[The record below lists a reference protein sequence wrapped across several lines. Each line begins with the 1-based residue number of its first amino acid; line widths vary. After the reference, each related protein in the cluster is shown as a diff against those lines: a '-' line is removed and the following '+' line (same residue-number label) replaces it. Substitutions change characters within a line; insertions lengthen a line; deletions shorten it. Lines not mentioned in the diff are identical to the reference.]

1 MLTNLSLKLIVLLHD
16 KNLKFLEPKDQLT
29 ESQLEQPTAEI
40 KTVCKSGP
48 AKRKLATSGS
58 QTSQMDVITA
68 EQQPEA
74 TVSQQNGSK
83 LVVVCDSIPKLVKPN
98 DVSSSLPCEV
108 QHVAPT
114 VNEATDFVQDSAKL
128 SDILLVHSGT
138 NNIRKESYVTVNNR
152 FDRLETNIKHRKLK
166 CVALSSVVYRN
177 NWFLDSKIKMV
188 NNHIRSICA
197 LNDWVYVDNDNI
209 DESCLSPDN
218 LHLNK
223 TGLERITVNLRLA
236 LGTFMKSG
244 IQKVP

>member
-1 MLTNLSLKLIVLLHD
+1 MV
-16 KNLKFLEPKDQLT
+16 KNLKFLESKDQLT
-29 ESQLEQPTAEI
+29 GSQHLQPIDEI

-58 QTSQMDVITA
+58 QNSQMDVITA

-114 VNEATDFVQDSAKL
+114 VNEATDFVQGSGKL
-128 SDILLVHSGT
+128 SDILLIYSGT
-138 NNIRKESYVTVNNR
+138 NNIHKESYVTVNNH
-152 FDRLETNIKHRKLK
+152 FDCLETNIKHRKLK
-166 CVALSSVVYRN
+166 CVALSSAIYRN
-177 NWFLDSKIKMV
+177 NWFLDSKIKKD
-188 NNHIRSICA
+188 NNHSWSICA
-197 LNDWVYVDNDNI
+197 RYDWVYVVNDNI
-209 DESCLSPDN
+209 DESCLLSDN
-218 LHLNK
+218 LDLNK
-223 TGLERITVNLRLA
+223 TGLETITVNLRLD
-236 LGTFMKSG
+236 LETFMKSG

>member
-1 MLTNLSLKLIVLLHD
+1 
-16 KNLKFLEPKDQLT
+16 
-29 ESQLEQPTAEI
+29 
-40 KTVCKSGP
+40 
-48 AKRKLATSGS
+48 
-58 QTSQMDVITA
+58 MDVITA

-83 LVVVCDSIPKLVKPN
+83 LVVVCDAIPKLVKPN
-98 DVSSSLPCEV
+98 DVSSSLPCEI

-128 SDILLVHSGT
+128 SDILLVHSGS
-138 NNIRKESYVTVNNR
+138 NNIR
-152 FDRLETNIKHRKLK
+152 FDRLETNIKQRKLK

-197 LNDWVYVDNDNI
+197 RNDWVYVDNDNI
-209 DESCLSPDN
+209 DESCLSSDN
-218 LHLNK
+218 VHLNK

-244 IQKVP
+244 IQRVP